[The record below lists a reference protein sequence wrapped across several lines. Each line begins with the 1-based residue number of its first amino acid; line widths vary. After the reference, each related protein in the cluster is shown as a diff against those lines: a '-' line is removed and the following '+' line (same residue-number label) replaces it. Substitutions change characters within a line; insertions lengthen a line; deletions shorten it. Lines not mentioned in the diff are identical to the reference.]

1 MPTETQC
8 NDRRTDCRRGV
19 YKAIEAK
26 VSRWA
31 FGLVL
36 SLVVIIMSGVLGYV
50 ILRGNGKA
58 SEADLEAVRSTV
70 AETREDASEMRATQ
84 RMILRN
90 QGEMQRD
97 IKTILERL
105 PK

>member
-8 NDRRTDCRRGV
+8 NDRRTDCRRGI
-19 YKAIEAK
+19 YKAINEK
-26 VSRWA
+26 VGRWA

-36 SLVVIIMSGVLGYV
+36 MLVTAIMGGVLGYA

-58 SEADLEAVRSTV
+58 SQEDLEAVRATV

-84 RMILRN
+84 RMIL
-90 QGEMQRD
+90 QGQAEMRAD
-97 IKTILERL
+97 LKAILDRL

>member
-8 NDRRTDCRRGV
+8 NDRRTDCRRGI
-19 YKAIEAK
+19 YKAINER

-31 FGLVL
+31 FALVLGLVTT
-36 SLVVIIMSGVLGYV
+36 IMGSILGYC
-50 ILRGNGKA
+50 IWRGNGKA
-58 SEADLEAVRSTV
+58 SDEDLEAVRATV

-84 RMILRN
+84 RMVL
-90 QGEMQRD
+90 QGQEEMRAD
-97 IKTILERL
+97 LKTILDRL